1 MQSGDS
7 GLVPAVLAI
16 TIVLVLIL
24 LGPSLF
30 SSYQNWKIKKG
41 LKK

>member
-1 MQSGDS
+1 MQSGDPS
-7 GLVPAVLAI
+7 LVPAVLAI
-16 TIVLVLIL
+16 TVVLASIL